1 MFGLNDGDPKQWFVT
16 IFIIGEKLKG
26 STFLFA
32 WQLTTSPKSWHEIS
46 HETLMRTTCLW

>member
-1 MFGLNDGDPKQWFVT
+1 MDRNLYIYEMFSLNDGDPKQWYVT

-32 WQLTTSPKSWHEIS
+32 
-46 HETLMRTTCLW
+46 